1 MKRRRLSILLVAIAA
16 VLIVL
21 WLQAQE
27 IDPYFESSF
36 DGAWAGSIK
45 IKTQSGK
52 RGFPLVLNL
61 NCQGNEGIGYALLS
75 DDLQTSPQG
84 FEMFQLMDI
93 SKTGLTLRAN
103 VEVSSNSQ
111 AENDDPVTHSFLLK
125 YSNKKGLITGKFTS
139 TDPALKKSSL
149 KLYRQILTKETQKVW
164 FGTTKIDKVKTAIT
178 LILTQK
184 EPVGTTALAQQ
195 SSITGFGFVGDR
207 YGTIKNGL
215 FDGKE
220 FTGNLK
226 LPDETVTLKL
236 KIAGKKLRG
245 TFGFSKFN
253 RKVTLKPAGTRG
265 KPLKFNTVTPQ
276 EATIGESSVFNFL
289 GGNFEPGVLV
299 HLDDTK
305 VQVDM
310 IEYLK
315 KNNFEATLHLLQT
328 LLADQKISMRVMNID
343 GQYVDKVG
351 ILTAKEKVEPPPPTT
366 VSFQQDIQPIFN
378 QNCAL
383 SGCHTGSSPAGGL
396 NLSSGQAYNNIVG
409 VNSAQNP
416 SLQRIKKLDPAN
428 SYLIRK
434 IKGEGISGVR
444 MPSGR
449 PALSLEVIAMF
460 EKWVNEGAE
469 NN

>member
-1 MKRRRLSILLVAIAA
+1 MKSKRLSILLVAIAA

-27 IDPYFESSF
+27 IDPYFESPF

-61 NCQGNEGIGYALLS
+61 NCQGNKGIGYALLS
-75 DDLQTSPQG
+75 DDLQTAPQG

-93 SKTGLTLRAN
+93 TKTGLTLSAK
-103 VEVSSNSQ
+103 VEVPSNSQ
-111 AENDDPVTHSFLLK
+111 AENNDPVTHSFLFR
-125 YSNKKGLITGKFTS
+125 YSNKKDLLTGNFTS

-149 KLYRQILTKETQKVW
+149 KLYRQILTKKTQKIW
-164 FGTTKIDKVKTAIT
+164 SGTTKIDKVKTAIT
-178 LILTQK
+178 LILAQK
-184 EPVGTTALAQQ
+184 ESVDTKALAQQ
-195 SSITGFGFVGDR
+195 SSITGVGFVGDR
-207 YGTIKNGL
+207 YGKIKNGL

-226 LPDETVTLKL
+226 LPDETVALKL

-245 TFGFSKFN
+245 TFGFLKFN
-253 RKVTLKPAGTRG
+253 RKVTLKPAGTKG
-265 KPLKFNTVTPQ
+265 QTLKFNTVTPQ
-276 EATIGESSVFNFL
+276 EATIGESSIFNYL

-299 HLDDTK
+299 HLDNTK

-315 KNNFEATLHLLQT
+315 KNNFKACLHLMQT

-343 GQYVDKVG
+343 GQYVDKTG
-351 ILTAKEKVEPPPPTT
+351 ILTAKKKETPLT
-366 VSFQQDIQPIFN
+366 VFFQQDIQPIFN
-378 QNCAL
+378 QSCAL
-383 SGCHTGSSPAGGL
+383 SGCHTGSFPAGGL

-409 VNSAQNP
+409 VNSTQNP
-416 SLQRIKKLDPAN
+416 SLQRIKKLDPVN

-444 MPSGR
+444 MPFGR
-449 PALSLEVIAMF
+449 PALSLDVIAMF
-460 EKWVNEGAE
+460 ENWVNEGAE